1 MLSFKL
7 INNQDLVLISRKG
20 IFIFTINEDGIRL
33 RYFWNNDEWNDIYK
47 KFFVKFIE
55 KHGEI
60 HDNNFTNFTNKHYK
74 PLIGRILKN
83 EFDDSKHSIPLQK
96 FIDEWDKKEIIEY
109 VINDKFVS
117 PKFGTEMLKIAIK
130 KKCHDAVR
138 QIIGSNQ
145 GYSENYMTIISLNL
159 AELCDYYSDYIIT
172 YILRTSIMLSPYCNI
187 IGNSKNTSLHSH
199 VIYIKESNMDNII
212 FKFISELYN
221 GLIRYLRIKEEI
233 QTVSF
238 IVPFP
243 QICVYQDNSE
253 NNDHENHEIENNNH
267 ENHDTKNNDDE
278 NHDSQNNDHENEN
291 NDHKNHDFKNNDH
304 ENRKAKKNHDIKSK
318 MITLLKNII
327 TGLKIIMMI
336 PKSNSIW
343 NEFLYKP
350 KSILFCNI
358 DSNHFI
364 IGGIL
369 PVIESFGIYFAIII
383 GVAKKVFPFIVLL
396 FFIVL
401 GYAQAFF
408 IVLRSNSINDDNDP
422 QNLATKY
429 DFVNPDGIITNTTI
443 IQDPDPNTN
452 LFNWFPTS
460 LLAVYNLLT
469 GDSGS
474 LSSFTY
480 REHSIMTILLVT
492 FTFFTVIYLMN
503 LFIGLLNLAIDDFNK
518 KEEFLLQKVQIIISA
533 LNNTSQPGLI

>member
-304 ENRKAKKNHDIKSK
+304 EN
-318 MITLLKNII
+318 L
-327 TGLKIIMMI
+327 
-336 PKSNSIW
+336 
-343 NEFLYKP
+343 
-350 KSILFCNI
+350 
-358 DSNHFI
+358 
-364 IGGIL
+364 
-369 PVIESFGIYFAIII
+369 
-383 GVAKKVFPFIVLL
+383 
-396 FFIVL
+396 L

-518 KEEFLLQKVQIIISA
+518 KEEFLLQKVQCSEQYESTRVN
-533 LNNTSQPGLI
+533 LTRLDF

>member
-350 KSILFCNI
+350 KSILFYNL
-358 DSNHFI
+358 DSNHFYNWWNFDAI
-364 IGGIL
+364 IDFKWKT
-369 PVIESFGIYFAIII
+369 FGRVYYYLIWLFYTIFYVCYSLASTLEQKSIPDFYFKLLFIISIIFGSIFLIFEIRYCLWNYKIYF
-383 GVAKKVFPFIVLL
+383 
-396 FFIVL
+396 
-401 GYAQAFF
+401 
-408 IVLRSNSINDDNDP
+408 ND
-422 QNLATKY
+422 
-429 DFVNPDGIITNTTI
+429 VW
-443 IQDPDPNTN
+443 N
-452 LFNWFPTS
+452 LF
-460 LLAVYNLLT
+460 
-469 GDSGS
+469 D
-474 LSSFTY
+474 
-480 REHSIMTILLVT
+480 
-492 FTFFTVIYLMN
+492 
-503 LFIGLLNLAIDDFNK
+503 K
-518 KEEFLLQKVQIIISA
+518 
-533 LNNTSQPGLI
+533 

>member
-221 GLIRYLRIKEEI
+221 GLIR
-233 QTVSF
+233 
-238 IVPFP
+238 
-243 QICVYQDNSE
+243 
-253 NNDHENHEIENNNH
+253 
-267 ENHDTKNNDDE
+267 
-278 NHDSQNNDHENEN
+278 
-291 NDHKNHDFKNNDH
+291 
-304 ENRKAKKNHDIKSK
+304 
-318 MITLLKNII
+318 
-327 TGLKIIMMI
+327 
-336 PKSNSIW
+336 
-343 NEFLYKP
+343 
-350 KSILFCNI
+350 
-358 DSNHFI
+358 
-364 IGGIL
+364 
-369 PVIESFGIYFAIII
+369 
-383 GVAKKVFPFIVLL
+383 
-396 FFIVL
+396 
-401 GYAQAFF
+401 
-408 IVLRSNSINDDNDP
+408 SNSINDDNDP

-480 REHSIMTILLVT
+480 P
-492 FTFFTVIYLMN
+492 
-503 LFIGLLNLAIDDFNK
+503 IDDFNK